1 MNPSLLLRIFAYAP
15 LFYISYW
22 HIPSMTRRA
31 IFVFFISIVTLS
43 AFAQEEAQQKVTPG
57 PEFGAGF
64 FHRFLFGSSWRTL
77 WTTPIEVETLDLG
90 RYAGGIRPLAPV
102 NGQSTKALHFK
113 GNDGNEYVFSALN
126 MGREAVVDPKI
137 QSSFVGGIADDFVG
151 TTNPF
156 ALLVTAPILTEVDLD
171 NAGYSI
177 VALPVD
183 EKLGEYKEEFGGAI
197 GLLQEVPKR
206 EAVARGYLDETKTLS
221 TTTVLEKLQ
230 EDNENA
236 IDAMRY
242 LKVRMMDI
250 YLGEWDRGLDKW
262 RWSAQKSGAKTVF
275 TPIELERDQTFSRY
289 TGIVPFFIAQNVA
302 QIESCDDNYPW
313 IADLTWSGR
322 HLDRRFLSS
331 LEKPVWDSLKTFIL
345 SKLTDE
351 LIEGAVKQLPP
362 EMFEKEGEKMIKMMR
377 SRRDKFASAIDEYYT
392 NMVRYVDVYGSEKN
406 EFAEIS
412 RVNDDSVSIMLYKRD
427 KDNGGKKGT
436 PFFTR
441 TFDRNDTREI
451 RLYLE
456 DGDDFAKVEGNVN
469 GSILTRIIGGG
480 GKDELVDSSNVRGYL
495 WSILPFK
502 TSKTRTVFYESGDK
516 TEFVYGPSTCI
527 ADEKYVRPKED
538 SLLWEPLYRDW
549 GHAWNA
555 FPSLYYTTDEG
566 VYAGATAQLTNYSFR
581 SIPYQ
586 NQMDFSFGYAVGAKR
601 YRGIYDARF
610 ADVWKGT
617 LGLVASASS
626 LDILNFY
633 GYGNETQYLKPKADA
648 DYYKIDHQEY
658 AFAPNYEYRF
668 MEDVTIRGGAALRY
682 NMTPF
687 DGLADSS
694 LIKEQTPRG
703 TSNMLTTTLS
713 ASGTLDTRNSSIFP
727 ERGFYLN
734 ISSFWTPEILDNKY
748 AYTKAIGDLRIYFTA
763 PILSGLTLG
772 LRARGERVWGEFP
785 FYDAA
790 FLGGADDLRGFARER
805 FAGDGSVLGSA
816 ELRVNLGKFF
826 IIVPGNYGFTVS
838 AETGKVLYKETVSD
852 IMHTSINWGVWI
864 APISKDNI
872 FSLTVA
878 SSEERTTII
887 LKSGFVF

>member
-1 MNPSLLLRIFAYAP
+1 
-15 LFYISYW
+15 
-22 HIPSMTRRA
+22 MTRRA

-43 AFAQEEAQQKVTPG
+43 AFAQEEAQQKVIPG

-77 WTTPIEVETLDLG
+77 WTTPIDIETLDLG
-90 RYAGGIRPLAPV
+90 RYASGLRPLPPAS
-102 NGQSTKALHFK
+102 GQSPKALRFK
-113 GNDGNEYVFSALN
+113 GGDGKEYVFSALN
-126 MGREAVVDPKI
+126 MGAKSVVDGRI
-137 QSSFVGGIADDFVG
+137 HASFVGGIADDFVG

-156 ALLVTAPILTEVDLD
+156 ALLVTAPILSEVDLD

-183 EKLGEYKEEFGGAI
+183 DKLGEYKAEFGGAI
-197 GLLQEVPKR
+197 GLLQETKP
-206 EAVARGYLDETKTLS
+206 EAIARGYLDETKTLS

-230 EDNENA
+230 EDNDNA
-236 IDAMRY
+236 IDAVHY

-250 YLGEWDRGLDKW
+250 YLGEWDRGSDKW
-262 RWSAQKSGAKTVF
+262 RWSAKKSGAKTIF
-275 TPIELERDQTFSRY
+275 TPLELERDQTFSRY
-289 TGIVPFFIAQNVA
+289 TGIVPFFVAQNVP

-322 HLDRRFLSS
+322 HQDRRFLSS

-351 LIEGAVKQLPP
+351 LIEESVKQLPP

-377 SRRDKFASAIDEYYT
+377 SRRDKFATAIDEYYT

-412 RVNDDSVSIMLYKRD
+412 RVNDDSVSIMLFKRD
-427 KDNGGKKGT
+427 KDNGGKKGA

-480 GKDELVDSSNVRGYL
+480 GKDELVDSSTVRGYL

-549 GHAWNA
+549 GHAWTA

-566 VYAGATAQLTNYSFR
+566 VFAGAMTQLTNYSFR

-601 YRGIYDARF
+601 YRGVYDARF

-626 LDILNFY
+626 LDLLNFY
-633 GYGNETQYLKPKADA
+633 GYGNETEYLKPKADA
-648 DYYKIDHQEY
+648 DYYKIDHQEFT
-658 AFAPNYEYRF
+658 FAPNYEYKF

-687 DGLADSS
+687 DGVADSS

-703 TSNMLTTTLS
+703 TSDMLTTTLS
-713 ASGTLDTRNSSIFP
+713 ASGTLDTRNSAIFP
-727 ERGFYLN
+727 ERGFYL
-734 ISSFWTPEILDNKY
+734 
-748 AYTKAIGDLRIYFTA
+748 
-763 PILSGLTLG
+763 
-772 LRARGERVWGEFP
+772 
-785 FYDAA
+785 
-790 FLGGADDLRGFARER
+790 
-805 FAGDGSVLGSA
+805 
-816 ELRVNLGKFF
+816 
-826 IIVPGNYGFTVS
+826 
-838 AETGKVLYKETVSD
+838 
-852 IMHTSINWGVWI
+852 
-864 APISKDNI
+864 
-872 FSLTVA
+872 
-878 SSEERTTII
+878 
-887 LKSGFVF
+887 

>member
-1 MNPSLLLRIFAYAP
+1 MRK
-15 LFYISYW
+15 
-22 HIPSMTRRA
+22 A
-31 IFVFFISIVTLS
+31 IFVFLLVAYQAV
-43 AFAQEEAQQKVTPG
+43 AFAQEEVSQKVTPG
-57 PEFGAGF
+57 PEYDAGF
-64 FHRFLFGSSWRTL
+64 FHRLLFGSSWREL
-77 WTTPIEVETLDLG
+77 WNTPIDVETLDLG
-90 RYAGGIRPLAPV
+90 RYANGLRPIAPV
-102 NGQSTKALHFK
+102 NGQSSRALRFK
-113 GNDGNEYVFSALN
+113 GNDGNEYVFSMLS
-126 MGREAVVDPKI
+126 MGRDAVVDPKI
-137 QSSFVGGIADDFVG
+137 RSSFVGGVADDFVG

-156 ALLVTAPILTEVDLD
+156 ALLVAAPILNEVDLD
-171 NAGYSI
+171 NGGYSI

-183 EKLGEYKEEFGGAI
+183 DKLGEYKAEFGGKI
-197 GLLQEVPKR
+197 GLLQEVPKPN
-206 EAVARGYLDETKTLS
+206 AIARGYLDESKTLN
-221 TTTVLEKLQ
+221 TITVLEKLQ
-230 EDNENA
+230 EDNDNVV
-236 IDAMRY
+236 DAVRY

-250 YLGEWDRGLDKW
+250 YLGEWDRGLGKW
-262 RWSAQKSGAKTVF
+262 RWSSQKNGSKTVF
-275 TPIELERDQTFSRY
+275 TPFELEREQTFSRY
-289 TGIVPFFIAQNVA
+289 TGIVPFFIAQNVP
-302 QIESCDDNYPW
+302 QIESSDDNYPW

-351 LIEGAVKQLPP
+351 LIEESVKLLPP
-362 EMFEKEGEKMIKMMR
+362 EMFEKEGQKMIKMMR
-377 SRRDKFASAIDEYYT
+377 SRRDKFASAVDEYYT
-392 NMVRYVDVYGSEKN
+392 NMSRYVDVYGSDEN
-406 EFAEIS
+406 EFAEVS
-412 RVNDDSVSIMLYKRD
+412 RLNDDSVSIMLYKRD
-427 KDNGGKKGT
+427 KDNGGKKGA
-436 PFFTR
+436 PIFAR
-441 TFDRNDTREI
+441 TFDRCETREI

-456 DGDDFAKVEGNVN
+456 DGDDFAKVDGNVN

-480 GKDELVDSSNVRGYL
+480 GKDELVDSSNVRGL
-495 WSILPFK
+495 FG
-502 TSKTRTVFYESGDK
+502 SKTKTIFYESGDK
-516 TEFVYGPSTCI
+516 TEFVYGASTCI

-549 GHAWNA
+549 GHAWTA

-566 VYAGATAQLTNYSFR
+566 VFASANAQLTNYSFR

-586 NQMDFSFGYAVGAKR
+586 NHMDFSFGYAVGAQR
-601 YRGIYDARF
+601 YRAVYDARF
-610 ADVWKGT
+610 ANIWNGT

-626 LDILNFY
+626 LDVLNFY
-633 GYGNETQYLKPKADA
+633 GYGNETEYLKPKADA
-648 DYYKIDHQEY
+648 DYYKIEHQEFT
-658 AFAPNYEYRF
+658 FAPNYEYTF
-668 MEDVTIRGGAALRY
+668 LEDVTIRGGASLRY

-703 TSNMLTTTLS
+703 TDDMLTTTLS
-713 ASGTLDTRNSSIFP
+713 ASGTLDTRNSAMFP

-734 ISSFWTPEILDNKY
+734 ISSFWTPEIIDNKY
-748 AYTKAIGDLRIYFTA
+748 AYTKAIGDLRLYFTA
-763 PILSGLTLG
+763 PILSGITLG
-772 LRARGERVWGEFP
+772 LRARGERIWGEFP

-838 AETGKVLYKETVSD
+838 GESGKVLYKETISD
-852 IMHTSINWGVWI
+852 AMHTSINWGVWI

-872 FSLTVA
+872 FALTVA